1 MASIVVV
8 GAGLSGVV
16 CARELVAAGHEA
28 VLRDRGRR
36 PGGRMA
42 LRRHDERVVDIG
54 AGYFTVRDDAFAAR
68 VDDWQ
73 ERGLARPWTDTFGTW
88 SPEDVGTTTGPMRW
102 AAPGGLRSLVQDL
115 AAGLDV
121 RSAAPVERVT
131 VVGAGPSVDG
141 EAVDAV
147 ALALPDPQA
156 RPLLEVGSPAHEALD
171 DPYEPAHALTAGWE
185 RRTWSMPD
193 ALFVN
198 DHPDLAFVADDG
210 RRRGDDAP
218 VLVAHSTADRSRRHL
233 TDPLTA
239 AEPMLAALREVV
251 DAPAEE
257 PTLIHVQRWTYS
269 RPVAGHGR
277 PFHLGDDLVGACGDS
292 WGETSSIETAFL
304 SGRALGRAL
313 VERLG

>member
-1 MASIVVV
+1 MSSIVVV

-16 CARELVAAGHEA
+16 CARELLAAGHDV

-42 LRRHDERVVDIG
+42 LRRHGGRVVDIG
-54 AGYFTVRDDAFAAR
+54 AGSFTVRDDAFAAQ
-68 VDDWQ
+68 VDGWHS
-73 ERGLARPWTDTFGTW
+73 RGLARPWTDTFSTW
-88 SPEDVGTTTGPMRW
+88 SPQGRGSTTGPVRW

-121 RSAAPVERVT
+121 RSADPVERVT
-131 VVGAGPSVDG
+131 VAGGRPSVDG
-141 EAVDAV
+141 DGVDAV
-147 ALALPDPQA
+147 VLALPDPQA
-156 RPLLEVGSPAHEALD
+156 RPLLEVGSPAHDALD
-171 DPYEPAHALTAGWE
+171 DPYEPAHALTAGWD
-185 RRTWSMPD
+185 RRTWSLPD
-193 ALFVN
+193 AMFVN

-218 VLVAHSTADRSRRHL
+218 VLVAHSTADRSRDHL
-233 TDPLTA
+233 ADPPTA

-251 DAPAEE
+251 DVPDGE
-257 PTLIHVQRWTYS
+257 PSLVHVQRWTYS
-269 RPVAGHGR
+269 RPASGHGR

-304 SGRALGRAL
+304 SGRALGQAL

>member
-1 MASIVVV
+1 MSSIVVV
-8 GAGLSGVV
+8 GAGLSGVE
-16 CARELVAAGHEA
+16 CARTLAEAGHDV

-42 LRRHDERVVDIG
+42 LRRHEGRVVDIG
-54 AGYFTVRDDAFAAR
+54 AGYFTVRDDAFAAK
-68 VDDWQ
+68 VDDWR

-88 SPEDVGTTTGPMRW
+88 SPGGTGTTSGPMRW

-115 AAGLDV
+115 AEGLDV
-121 RSAAPVERVT
+121 RNADPVERVT
-131 VVGAGPSVDG
+131 VDGVRPEVDG

-147 ALALPDPQA
+147 VLALPDPQA
-156 RPLLEVGSPAHEALD
+156 RPLLEVGSPAHDALD
-171 DPYEPAHALTAGWE
+171 DPYEPAHALTVGWD

-218 VLVAHSTADRSRRHL
+218 VLVAHSTADRSRHHL
-233 TDPLTA
+233 ADPPTA
-239 AEPMLAALREVV
+239 AEPMIAALRQVV
-251 DAPAEE
+251 DLPDEE
-257 PTLIHVQRWTYS
+257 PSLVHVQRWTYS
-269 RPVAGHGR
+269 RPSTGHGR

-313 VERLG
+313 VEQLG

>member
-1 MASIVVV
+1 MPSIVVV
-8 GAGLSGVV
+8 GAGLSGVE
-16 CARELVAAGHEA
+16 CARVLVEAGHDV

-42 LRRHDERVVDIG
+42 LRRHEGRVVDIG

-73 ERGLARPWTDTFGTW
+73 ERGLARRWTDTFGTW
-88 SPEDVGTTTGPMRW
+88 SPEEAGTTTGPMRW

-115 AAGLDV
+115 AGGLDV
-121 RSAAPVERVT
+121 RSADPVERVLT
-131 VVGAGPSVDG
+131 AGGRPTVDG
-141 EAVDAV
+141 EEVDAV
-147 ALALPDPQA
+147 VLALPDPQA
-156 RPLLEVGSPAHEALD
+156 RPLLDLGSPAHDALD
-171 DPYEPAHALTAGWE
+171 DPYEPAHALTVGWE

-233 TDPLTA
+233 VDPPTA

-251 DAPAEE
+251 DVPAEE
-257 PTLIHVQRWTYS
+257 PSLVHVQRWTYS
-269 RPVAGHGR
+269 RPKTGHGR
-277 PFHLGDDLVGACGDS
+277 PFHLDDDLVGACGDS

-304 SGRALGRAL
+304 SGRALGQAL
-313 VERLG
+313 VDRLG